1 MYTKLTKDIHNY
13 PKGHKITLHMQA
25 AAGDL
30 LMRANHVIIMYMQTI
45 IMRTL
50 VYLLH
55 PMAAYSLGAQLA
67 VLLKVHP

>member
-1 MYTKLTKDIHNY
+1 
-13 PKGHKITLHMQA
+13 MQA